1 MHLRAAAATLAAL
14 LASCSVTGPDPVALD
29 AALASAPPGEQ
40 PRLWL
45 AGDRLLGAAV
55 PCSPLELPSAVR
67 TMLAAIAPD
76 GEQEFVAR
84 ELGPRGAGFRIDVRY
99 QDPPHVRSLL
109 LAADGSVLERSH
121 TVATIDAPEHV
132 LAAGLRHGPFVDAIR
147 VVSGPQR
154 EEFWELLVRERSGA
168 VHVVRVGLDG
178 AVLGSQRRFTARVDR

>member
-1 MHLRAAAATLAAL
+1 MLLRAAAATLVALSAA
-14 LASCSVTGPDPVALD
+14 CSAIGPDPVALD
-29 AALASAPPGEQ
+29 AALATAPAGEQ

-45 AGDRLLGAAV
+45 DGDRLIGAAV
-55 PCSPLELPSAVR
+55 PCSPIELPPAVR

-132 LAAGLRHGPFVDAIR
+132 LAAGLRHSPLVDAIR
-147 VVSGPQR
+147 MVSGPER
-154 EEFWELLVRERSGA
+154 EEYWELVVRERSGG
-168 VHVVRVGLDG
+168 VHVIRVGLDG
-178 AVLGSQRRFTARVDR
+178 TVLGSQRRFTARVDR